1 MVTGSVEHPER
12 LVQIEPHGH
21 WRRIP
26 EHEQFSCCDILT
38 CSCSSLTKG
47 SPEKIRNDE
56 TTESEEACVES
67 KAREPRGSAPA
78 SPRRAAPRRQE
89 APTFPRDTEP
99 EAVGLE
105 SGAPGESTDTS
116 CTWHLCSWAASRQQV
131 ADDGSPEPPVAK
143 TLQAAP
149 QEPAPRTDACQE
161 RFEQAAEAAPEQ
173 KKAATEK
180 PEAPEQRQEVVV
192 AKLKKPQP
200 PEAAETPAKP
210 EQRHEVAVTTAKTPQ
225 DTHASHLPYMT
236 KEQAEAK
243 GFTITWYD
251 PEDTYNPLYFGVS
264 PEDIEEQKALDER
277 TDCQKYLDP
286 ALILQYAGM
295 ALGAAVGAGVFG
307 VGFVAVAA
315 GVAVGCTVSELSP
328 YYSRVQGTMERL
340 VFSRG
345 WD

>member
-1 MVTGSVEHPER
+1 MAEGSYMVTGSVEHPER

-56 TTESEEACVES
+56 TT
-67 KAREPRGSAPA
+67 
-78 SPRRAAPRRQE
+78 AAPLRHHGVLRRGVRKLLHFQE
-89 APTFPRDTEP
+89 TQNLRQSVWSQAHPANRQIQ
-99 EAVGLE
+99 
-105 SGAPGESTDTS
+105 
-116 CTWHLCSWAASRQQV
+116 AALGTCVLGQQV

-277 TDCQKYLDP
+277 TVYLVFRLPKVSRPCFDP
-286 ALILQYAGM
+286 AI
-295 ALGAAVGAGVFG
+295 
-307 VGFVAVAA
+307 
-315 GVAVGCTVSELSP
+315 
-328 YYSRVQGTMERL
+328 RR
-340 VFSRG
+340 
-345 WD
+345 